1 MKARLRQ
8 LVSAV
13 EHAARAVGWGGV
25 SNGLALAGAGLVAW
39 GAYGVYPP
47 AGQIVAG
54 LFMLVFA
61 WLMVR
66 AA

>member
-13 EHAARAVGWGGV
+13 ERAARSFGWGGV
-25 SNGLALAGAGLVAW
+25 SNGLAVAGAGLVAW
-39 GAYGVYPP
+39 GAFGVYPP

-54 LFMLVFA
+54 FFLLAFA
-61 WLMVR
+61 WLMAR